1 MIGNIVNDEGF
12 SAYYVSRF
20 VHLEGKTIYQFYCV
34 VTVLEPNDPLEDNQ
48 DSIDSSERIIVIL
61 SLTFDHWIKGATQI
75 FMDTINKNFQ
85 SK

>member
-34 VTVLEPNDPLEDNQ
+34 VTILEPNDSLEDNQ
-48 DSIDSSERIIVIL
+48 DSTDPSERIIITL
-61 SLTFDHWIKGATQI
+61 SLTFDH
-75 FMDTINKNFQ
+75 
-85 SK
+85 

>member
-48 DSIDSSERIIVIL
+48 DSIDLSERIIVIL
-61 SLTFDHWIKGATQI
+61 SLTFDHWIKGAYT
-75 FMDTINKNFQ
+75 NFYEYN
-85 SK
+85 